1 MVPIIFLFSIN
12 AKIIKNV
19 MYDLMSDLI
28 EIDFQGLKNQF
39 LRVYCALL
47 KNFICYNRHYL

>member
-1 MVPIIFLFSIN
+1 
-12 AKIIKNV
+12 